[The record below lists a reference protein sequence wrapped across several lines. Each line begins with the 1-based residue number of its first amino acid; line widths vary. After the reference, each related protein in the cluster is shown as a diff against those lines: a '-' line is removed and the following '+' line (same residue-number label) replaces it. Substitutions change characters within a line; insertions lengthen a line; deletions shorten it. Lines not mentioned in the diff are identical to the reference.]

1 MSKQDIPDITP
12 EERVVRIIFHPF
24 HIQNNGKLKRGAFLP
39 PHNSNEVSVQRLLLF
54 SSNSCKREGQRM
66 ASEHNKKQSKRKEY
80 VGLGLLYVCSILES
94 DVDIEKAPSKKS
106 DGHANILFKD
116 KLIRHEPTPPQMIK
130 AINRLLKRCK
140 YYHDPDPNSTEWEG
154 GELI

>member
-80 VGLGLLYVCSILES
+80 G
-94 DVDIEKAPSKKS
+94 
-106 DGHANILFKD
+106 
-116 KLIRHEPTPPQMIK
+116 
-130 AINRLLKRCK
+130 CK